1 MGKYTIYNSVEKMS
15 KKFLKNFKK
24 VVDKSISLWYY
35 MQAVCERAIAQAA
48 NGAANTAYRI

>member
-24 VVDKSISLWYY
+24 VLDKSISLWYY
-35 MQAVCERAIAQAA
+35 MQAVCERQ
-48 NGAANTAYRI
+48 TLDSKKLKKV